1 MNEKKSS
8 IPDVRPPNRPWQR
21 IRRGQTNKA
30 TISFYHCDSKSP
42 VIPVRDISNK
52 NDAKHDPNLETL
64 TYGLFSHCFKDERK
78 GIVEKGITT
87 QFFCTTR
94 ANSTRVLAGYYCPAW
109 YCKIGDGDYGI
120 AAESARFVSPGYALR
135 DIVSYLEDYP
145 INRFFYWKYI
155 EDEKVIERLKLLI
168 DCVPD
173 ATDQYIAEIHRLEN
187 FSLEKYGHMY
197 YDRSAGFSWE
207 YAGELMRKWG
217 LI

>member
-1 MNEKKSS
+1 
-8 IPDVRPPNRPWQR
+8 
-21 IRRGQTNKA
+21 
-30 TISFYHCDSKSP
+30 
-42 VIPVRDISNK
+42 
-52 NDAKHDPNLETL
+52 
-64 TYGLFSHCFKDERK
+64 
-78 GIVEKGITT
+78 
-87 QFFCTTR
+87 
-94 ANSTRVLAGYYCPAW
+94 LAGYYCPAW